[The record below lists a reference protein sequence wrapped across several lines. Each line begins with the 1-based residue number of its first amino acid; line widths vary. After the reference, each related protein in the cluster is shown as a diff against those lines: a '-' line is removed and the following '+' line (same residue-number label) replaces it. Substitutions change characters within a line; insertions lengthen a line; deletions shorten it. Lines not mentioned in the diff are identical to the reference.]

1 MVTPRISMNV
11 SAKSICKLLSREHKN
26 EVITKAVTNALSG
39 LNISA
44 NMERPDRRISTLV
57 DKVT

>member
-1 MVTPRISMNV
+1 MVTPRISTNV
-11 SAKSICKLLSREHKN
+11 SAKSNCKLLSREHKN

-39 LNISA
+39 LNIGA
-44 NMERPDRRISTLV
+44 NMERPDRRISTLA